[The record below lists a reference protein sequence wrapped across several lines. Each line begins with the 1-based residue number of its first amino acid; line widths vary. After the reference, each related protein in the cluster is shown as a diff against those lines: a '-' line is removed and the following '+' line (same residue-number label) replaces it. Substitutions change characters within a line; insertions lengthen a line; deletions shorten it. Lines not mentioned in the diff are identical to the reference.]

1 MQGMNLAELTYKR
14 FAGTDNLTKHLA
26 EYAGHPA
33 VFSPE
38 PPEDGQDGW
47 NGKTQYPAVVF
58 HIDMQANE
66 ERNSS
71 GTLTVSLVCPNT
83 DKISPENIEAEIRM
97 CLRDVLLKA
106 DGGILYAFAW
116 ASTEAFS
123 LPEEKKDLLLGCDI
137 SFDIL
142 EYAIQET
149 TDPDPVMAAGRYIKG
164 LYPECIVIG
173 VDQLGEIT
181 EASDDVPVIYCRLV
195 SLEKAE
201 ETNTVAWMDGR
212 LAVHI
217 LCPDAGV
224 RTKIAAAVV
233 NRMSLD
239 GEIIM
244 LDKSPMAVKR
254 LQANY
259 KSDYLKDGQ
268 IFFTGHYGLLRYKP
282 KGHAIK
288 QAGCSTMETGGGIVS
303 KAGTEKKTD
312 GQAKVAADA
321 GQKEDV
327 YTIEEFAANAEV
339 LFHTRPECVIAALRE
354 RGIAECGKAQ
364 AEKIVNA
371 FNKRE
376 VK

>member
-1 MQGMNLAELTYKR
+1 MNLAELTYKR
-14 FAGTDNLTKHLA
+14 FAETGSLTKHLA

-33 VFSPE
+33 IFNPE

-47 NGKTQYPAVVF
+47 DGKTQYPMVIF

-71 GTLTVSLVCPNT
+71 GTLTVSLVCQNT
-83 DKISPENIEAEIRM
+83 DKVSPENIETEIRK

-116 ASTEAFS
+116 ARTDAFS
-123 LPEEKKDLLLGCDI
+123 MPEAKKDLLLGCDI

-164 LYPECIVIG
+164 LYPEFTVIG
-173 VDQLGEIT
+173 MDQFGEIT
-181 EASDDVPVIYCRLV
+181 EASDDAPVIYCRLI

-212 LAVHI
+212 LAIHI
-217 LCPDAGV
+217 LCPDVGI

-244 LDKSPMAVKR
+244 LDKSPMTVKG

-268 IFFTGHYGLLRYKP
+268 IFFIGHYGLLRYKP
-282 KGHAIK
+282 KGHTIK
-288 QAGCSTMETGGGIVS
+288 QAEYTNMETGGGIVA
-303 KAGTEKKTD
+303 KADTERKMN
-312 GQAKVAADA
+312 GQTKAADA
-321 GQKEDV
+321 GQEDPV
-327 YTIEEFAANAEV
+327 YTIEEYAANAEE
-339 LFHTRPECVIAALRE
+339 LFHTRPECVIAALKE
-354 RGIAECGKAQ
+354 KNITECGKAQ
-364 AEKIVNA
+364 AEKIINA

-376 VK
+376 VG